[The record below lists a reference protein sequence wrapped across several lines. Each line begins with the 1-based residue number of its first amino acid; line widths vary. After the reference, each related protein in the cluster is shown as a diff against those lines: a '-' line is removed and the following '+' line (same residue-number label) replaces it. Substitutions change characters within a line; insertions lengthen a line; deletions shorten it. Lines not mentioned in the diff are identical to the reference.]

1 MATGNINLSVLDN
14 VFSTSETYENAI
26 IKEQELDNSDGFI
39 RLIEF
44 NSEIQANKLRN
55 VKALCIYNESNVCA
69 EIQYSYNEFKNDADT
84 DVRNSVDLGGG
95 GATSSRHRT
104 ELSCSRV

>member
-39 RLIEF
+39 SLIEF
-44 NSEIQANKLRN
+44 DPAVQPNNCL
-55 VKALCIYNESNVCA
+55 LY
-69 EIQYSYNEFKNDADT
+69 
-84 DVRNSVDLGGG
+84 
-95 GATSSRHRT
+95 TSPSPRD
-104 ELSCSRV
+104 